1 MLKILLTTSMLC
13 LCAVFAFAD
22 EITLTDGRYI
32 QVKCLEANER
42 GVRVHLLESGGEVWI
57 PWVLIREADRKAL
70 RVRFSLE
77 SDDSNLVSAEEGV
90 RLVTKDGDEHLGVP
104 TAPLD
109 LQNLP
114 DEVILIVGGKS
125 TSFKKSVIRLIEVAE
140 VPALAAFTPEQ
151 LYQRKVKDGAPGAD
165 DVQGHWDL
173 ARFCI
178 AIEAP
183 EAAIRH
189 LLALKQADAEF
200 QTEAVARELARME
213 ELARNARVVK
223 AIRDAKQE
231 AFFNRFPRSLQMLDE
246 IVALVD
252 ITPMLKSQA
261 EMTKEF
267 VLKKRWE
274 HYRTLVRRDYFTF
287 LDQRIGKMA
296 RDEKLTLKDA
306 QKEVRSTLHKDIVSD
321 LAAKH
326 GLDAKTEVQKMWE
339 ERVVH
344 SPLSACY
351 GSGSFIVLGRA
362 PGAQEREQALQQALA
377 RMMAQQ
383 QQQSRGGQASNTAMP
398 KFPKPPTADEWWTK
412 LSDSGSR
419 ADWMKAYYAEN
430 GRQLKIAGERKI
442 DCDRCGATG
451 TIKYGG
457 AQGELIPVT
466 CPRCQG
472 HKTDKGVL
480 FK

>member
-1 MLKILLTTSMLC
+1 MLKTLIASLMVC
-13 LCAVFAFAD
+13 LCSAFVLAD
-22 EITLTDGRYI
+22 EITLTDGRYL

-57 PWVLIREADRKAL
+57 PWTLIREADRKTL

-77 SDDSNLVSAEEGV
+77 SDDSNLVPAEEGL
-90 RLVTKDGDEHLGVP
+90 RLVTKDGDEHMGVP
-104 TAPLD
+104 VAPLD
-109 LQNLP
+109 LQSLP
-114 DEVILIVGGKS
+114 DEVTLWVGGKE
-125 TSFKKSVIRLIEVAE
+125 TAFKKNVIRMIEVCE

-151 LYQRKVKDGAPGAD
+151 LYQRKVKDGAPAAD

-173 ARFCI
+173 GRFCI

-183 EAAIRH
+183 ELAIRH
-189 LLALKQADAEF
+189 LLALKLTDPEF
-200 QTEAVARELARME
+200 QTETVARELGRME
-213 ELARNARVVK
+213 ELARNARVVR
-223 AIRDAKQE
+223 AIFDAKQE
-231 AFFNRFPRSLQMLDE
+231 AYFKRFARSVQMLDE
-246 IVALVD
+246 IVALAE

-274 HYRTLVRRDYFTF
+274 HFRSMVRRDYFAF
-287 LDQRIGKMA
+287 MEQRIGKMA
-296 RDEKLTLKDA
+296 RDEKITLKDA
-306 QKEVRSTLHKDIVSD
+306 QKELRSTLHKDIVAD

-326 GLDAKTEVQKMWE
+326 ALDAKTEVQKMWE
-339 ERVVH
+339 EREVH
-344 SPLSACY
+344 SPYSACY
-351 GSGSFIVLGRA
+351 VSGSFIVLGRA

-377 RMMAQQ
+377 KMMAQQ
-383 QQQSRGGQASNTAMP
+383 QQSSSGGQNTNTAMP
-398 KFPKPPTADEWWTK
+398 KFPKPPTADEWWMK

-419 ADWMKAYYAEN
+419 TDWMKAYYAEN
-430 GRQLKIAGERKI
+430 GRQLKIVGERKI

-451 TIKYGG
+451 TIKHGG
-457 AQGELIPVT
+457 AQGAVFPVT

-480 FK
+480 YK